1 MKYYTMVEVARLIGI
16 PESTARSY
24 RDRFPSFIS
33 TYGQG
38 RTKRYTDRTLEVL
51 RMVAAMSHEGIPF
64 EDIQSALEAHF
75 GVAIEPQ
82 DSQDTQQ
89 YNAISQSQT
98 MAGMLSPD
106 EMKELFKQ
114 AIQEATEP
122 LQKEISLLKFELA
135 EHQIKPDELRSEIS
149 ALQDKLEKAEQQQQD
164 RSESRDQKLMALI
177 REIQESKKP
186 WRKRI
191 FGK

>member
-1 MKYYTMVEVARLIGI
+1 
-16 PESTARSY
+16 
-24 RDRFPSFIS
+24 
-33 TYGQG
+33 
-38 RTKRYTDRTLEVL
+38 
-51 RMVAAMSHEGIPF
+51 MVAAMSHEGIPF

-177 REIQESKKP
+177 REVQESKKP
-186 WRKRI
+186 WWKRI